1 LWFGEGAWFL
11 ENEHIWLLVIV
22 DGGFYEKYSGY
33 SVGYDGVGLDGY
45 GVLRKDYDGV
55 R

>member
-1 LWFGEGAWFL
+1 MFGLLYYGLGKALWFL

-33 SVGYDGVGLDGY
+33 GVLRKGYDGVG
-45 GVLRKDYDGV
+45 
-55 R
+55 